1 MRAQLDSQDRE
12 CLDVL
17 RRNDGGTVRELCDD
31 FGVTATA
38 IRQRLARLLDAKLV
52 IRESARRPG
61 RGRPMHIYK
70 VTERG
75 LKELGNNYGD
85 LARILWG
92 EVKRISDNEVRSQVF
107 AGVRRSLVSRYSEQV
122 GTGTTTERFA
132 RLAAVMTESGYDV
145 ELDERNGL
153 PVLREKNCP
162 YPELASCDPDICSL
176 EQDVFSEVLG
186 TPIELTSCWR
196 DGESCC
202 EFEPR
207 TESDTRPGSGQ
218 LQGDEVLLQ

>member
-1 MRAQLDSQDRE
+1 MPTYLDPQDRE
-12 CLDVL
+12 YLERL
-17 RRNDGGTVRELCDD
+17 RRDDGRSVHDLCND
-31 FGVTATA
+31 FGVTPTA
-38 IRQRLARLLDAKLV
+38 IRQRLSKLLEQHLITRETVRL
-52 IRESARRPG
+52 EG
-61 RGRPMHIYK
+61 RGRPRHIYRA
-70 VTERG
+70 TERG

-92 EVKRISDNEVRSQVF
+92 EVMRIEDTATRQKVLE
-107 AGVRRSLVSRYSEQV
+107 GVQRSLITHYSAQV
-122 GTGTTTERFA
+122 GEGTTAERFA
-132 RLAAVMTESGYDV
+132 RLAQVMAESGYDV

-153 PVLREKNCP
+153 PILRERNCP
-162 YPELASCDPDICSL
+162 YPELAICDSDICNL

-207 TESDTRPGSGQ
+207 PAE
-218 LQGDEVLLQ
+218 LQPEVVLLK